1 MCSGCDAC
9 AHSRTC
15 VSALRR
21 LALRLIKLKGGE
33 VAVKAAAD
41 ATAGVKLESANMMV
55 ARVSDSI
62 IDFLLLMLF
71 LYQMFWV
78 WYQ

>member
-1 MCSGCDAC
+1 
-9 AHSRTC
+9 
-15 VSALRR
+15 
-21 LALRLIKLKGGE
+21 

-55 ARVSDSI
+55 VRVSDSI